1 MGGGKQRKGG
11 KRADAAAAGGAADP
25 TGRPTEGEQ
34 VNPSQG
40 TLDALAGLVDAA
52 DTAGVMEELVCAV
65 CTHPGFK
72 CPVQAPCEHVFHRT
86 CIEESAAKP
95 GSKCP
100 VCRVDLPAGGG
111 LKDASLPIRGM
122 LNRAKVKCPQ
132 GCGHEVPFEQL
143 HKHIHDEGGCPLTP
157 LICCNGTCGASY
169 LRRDAA
175 AHRKS
180 CSHAIVRCGACGQ
193 KLRRAELQSHESK
206 INCPHC
212 HKQGIYGCG
221 MDAHM
226 HTECTGAVPMHVVMR
241 MMQEMRQELH
251 QQQHKMHSVQHI
263 LEHTGT
269 KIHDLVLP
277 EPLRD
282 LLAIEGTR
290 HELRVE
296 GIDCPFVL
304 SRKDDQLFVDCSAYR
319 GPQRLCVSVAGHST
333 TPLRAAAAAA
343 DQRWACRFCAHR
355 NEQVSGACASCGTV
369 KWACPSCRYNNGQ
382 QRANCASCGQV
393 IPPLGPPQQGEPPV
407 LIVASQERPQC
418 AGRYTLLADR
428 VNGKGVWGCGNNRI
442 FMHGQQGQWLVVTN
456 PAGASDAGHDAH
468 MALFHQ
474 QGSKQA
480 LYPPQH
486 LPLQAYRPSGAA
498 PHSSI
503 TAEFAPQ
510 QPADGAGEALCPF
523 AAAAEAAEVRVIIL
537 P

>member
-333 TPLRAAAAAA
+333 PPQSAA
-343 DQRWACRFCAHR
+343 DQRWTCRFCAHR
-355 NEQVSGACASCGTV
+355 NEQVSGACASCGYG
-369 KWACPSCRYNNGQ
+369 KWTCPHCECNGRQ
-382 QRANCASCGQV
+382 HNANCASCGLFL
-393 IPPLGPPQQGEPPV
+393 PPLAPIQGQPQQGEPPV

-418 AGRYTLLADR
+418 AGRYTLLAER
-428 VNGKGVWGCGNNRI
+428 VDGKGVWGCGNHRI
-442 FMHGQQGQWLVVTN
+442 YMKSGMWRVAVNAIQPYQSNERRCMVLCACL
-456 PAGASDAGHDAH
+456 PDAE
-468 MALFHQ
+468 
-474 QGSKQA
+474 S

-486 LPLQAYRPSGAA
+486 IPLVGHNPGSGVA

-503 TAEFAPQ
+503 TAEFTPQ
-510 QPADGAGEALCPF
+510 QPADDAGGALCPF